1 MLRFQFCVFLS
12 FVKLEMRIK
21 WSDPKSQ
28 TQCTLA
34 SFITGDGLLFTL
46 TTFCIK
52 DMLLLLY
59 EDSKL
64 MLCRER
70 TAEPSGS
77 VKCGEFHD

>member
-28 TQCTLA
+28 SQCTLA
-34 SFITGDGLLFTL
+34 SLITRDGYLFTV
-46 TTFCIK
+46 TTFCVK

-59 EDSKL
+59 EDQ
-64 MLCRER
+64 
-70 TAEPSGS
+70 
-77 VKCGEFHD
+77 